1 MNIADV
7 TNAAKNAAKAASEK
21 GLFKTLKNVGGFA
34 MKGAVPALAAIAGY
48 EALSGLW
55 DEGNLI
61 GGPEWTKAGKRKKAT
76 NFALRSMADDSLTD
90 SGNDLV
96 EQSMSGRLADLAGM
110 RAGPRLPASYIA
122 AKDQSFMADMA
133 QRYKAE
139 LQRASLND
147 GPSIAEIAART
158 GLV

>member
-1 MNIADV
+1 MGVADTV
-7 TNAAKNAAKAASEK
+7 KAAAEGASK
-21 GLFKTLKNVGGFA
+21 SNLLKLLGSVGG
-34 MKGAVPALAAIAGY
+34 KVVSGGLLGLGAVGAY
-48 EALSGLW
+48 QSLSELW
-55 DEGNLI
+55 DEGNMI

-76 NFALRSMADDSLTD
+76 NFALRAMADDSLTD

>member
-1 MNIADV
+1 MGTVDAV
-7 TNAAKNAAKAASEK
+7 KAAATNPKLFELLK
-21 GLFKTLKNVGGFA
+21 GVGG
-34 MKGAVPALAAIAGY
+34 KVLSGGLLGLGAVGAY
-48 EALSGLW
+48 QSLSELW
-55 DEGNLI
+55 DEGNVI

-76 NFALRSMADDSLTD
+76 NFALRAMADDSLTD

-110 RAGPRLPASYIA
+110 RAGPHLPASYIA

>member
-1 MNIADV
+1 MGTVDAVKAAV
-7 TNAAKNAAKAASEK
+7 TNPK
-21 GLFKTLKNVGGFA
+21 LFDLLGGVGG
-34 MKGAVPALAAIAGY
+34 KVLSGGLLGLGAVGAY
-48 EALSGLW
+48 QSLSELW
-55 DEGNLI
+55 DEGNIL

-76 NFALRSMADDSLTD
+76 NFALRAMADDSLTD

-139 LQRASLND
+139 LQKASLND

>member
-1 MNIADV
+1 MSKMGMDKLKSLLSV
-7 TNAAKNAAKAASEK
+7 GK
-21 GLFKTLKNVGGFA
+21 GVGGKLLA
-34 MKGAVPALAAIAGY
+34 GGLAGLGIVGAY
-48 EALSGLW
+48 QALSELW

-61 GGPEWTKAGKRKKAT
+61 GGPEWTKAGKRKKAI
-76 NFALRSMADDSLTD
+76 NFALRGIADDSMAD
-90 SGNDLV
+90 SGNDIL
-96 EQSMSGRLADLAGM
+96 EQALSQRLGALADLQAS
-110 RAGPRLPASYIA
+110 PRQPASYVA
-122 AKDQSFMADMA
+122 AKDQAFMADMA